1 MTRKAM
7 KRSAIVDHLV
17 DNANKDYK
25 PLDFNFPD
33 ENVLV
38 VEEKERRLDW
48 WTMYFDGAIN
58 IYSNGDGAIIIS
70 PD

>member
-1 MTRKAM
+1 MTRKTM
-7 KRSAIVDHLV
+7 KRSAIADHLV

-48 WTMYFDGAIN
+48 
-58 IYSNGDGAIIIS
+58 
-70 PD
+70 

>member
-1 MTRKAM
+1 M

-25 PLDFNFPD
+25 SLDFNFPD

-38 VEEKERRLDW
+38 VEEKKE
-48 WTMYFDGAIN
+48 G
-58 IYSNGDGAIIIS
+58 
-70 PD
+70 